1 MCRWMEQIVQ
11 KKDGRQAR
19 YPKMTVL
26 SMQNFL
32 FHFLSER
39 SQEKLNLPQMRVLS
53 FLLLSSLFAQ

>member
-19 YPKMTVL
+19 YPKSTVL

-39 SQEKLNLPQMRVLS
+39 SHERLNLPQTQVVS
-53 FLLLSSLFAQ
+53 FLLLSSLSAQ